1 MNVDSRYEKV
11 WQDIDRRGLAARMQ
25 EKRSSEACQNI
36 KFLPALVT

>member
-11 WQDIDRRGLAARMQ
+11 WQDIERLAARMQ

-36 KFLPALVT
+36 KTLPDLVT